1 MEKIIWK
8 RKSGAEP
15 METAEQ
21 AGVPYLRFP
30 ALEETGL
37 VIHGFSTRLGGVSQ
51 GCYSSMNLSFTRG
64 DDKSA
69 VEENYRRMAA
79 ALGVEKESM
88 TLTWQTHTVNVRR
101 VGREDRGKGVTRERD
116 YRDVDGLITDVPGI
130 TLVTLY
136 ADCVPLYLV
145 DTVHR
150 AIGLSHSGWRGTV
163 RKMGQVTLTAMGEA
177 FGTRPE
183 DVTVCIGPSI
193 CQDCFEVGEEV
204 AEAFLQAFPAKYHS
218 AVLKPG
224 RQPGKYQADLW
235 EANRAVFLEAGTAP
249 ERIHVT
255 DICTRCNSQYLF
267 SHREH
272 GTERGNLGA
281 FLCLKQPSNFR

>member
-1 MEKIIWK
+1 MTRINQQDGVTFLSFPLLEK
-8 RKSGAEP
+8 
-15 METAEQ
+15 T
-21 AGVPYLRFP
+21 GV
-30 ALEETGL
+30 
-37 VIHGFSTRLGGVSQ
+37 VVCGFSTRLGGVSR
-51 GCYSSMNLSFTRG
+51 GCCESMNLSFTRG
-64 DDKSA
+64 DDPEA
-69 VEENYRRMAA
+69 VMENYRRIGH
-79 ALGVEKESM
+79 ALGISPEQIVCSD
-88 TLTWQTHTVNVRR
+88 QTHTVNVRK
-101 VGREDRGKGVTRERD
+101 VGRDDCGNGITKPKP

-177 FGTRPE
+177 FGTLPE